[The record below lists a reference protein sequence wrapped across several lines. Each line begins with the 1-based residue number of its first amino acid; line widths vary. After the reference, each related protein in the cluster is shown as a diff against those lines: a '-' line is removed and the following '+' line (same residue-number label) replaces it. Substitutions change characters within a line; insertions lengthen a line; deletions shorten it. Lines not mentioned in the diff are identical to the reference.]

1 MNQIEVCRGGECRR
15 YADEWICG
23 KKEESGFLT
32 GAGILELVVRAQGG
46 FYARLCERVSGEKIM
61 ETRRGWGVLAN
72 GFEEV
77 GFMYDGNETSV
88 KVVKPNNNLR
98 SKIMNFLIR

>member
-46 FYARLCERVSGEKIM
+46 FYARLCEGVSGENIM
-61 ETRRGWGVLAN
+61 ETGRSFGVSAT
-72 GFEEV
+72 GFQVARFE
-77 GFMYDGNETSV
+77 FNKDET
-88 KVVKPNNNLR
+88 
-98 SKIMNFLIR
+98 LIRMVRPGNNIRKIIADFLRR